1 MEIKPGAVAI
11 FYRTFD
17 QRDFDRFAALSG
29 DDNPIHVDPGFAG
42 RTRFGRTV
50 CHGMLLYSTI
60 CRALTDALGPGFV
73 QREQELM
80 FVTPTYTGEEVAVR
94 LEVTAVQPDTVYPA
108 VETAATNAKSAV
120 ADSKTVHEEP
130 VLSPSKDGLREGS
143 SDLQSPGRFADIGT
157 VITRPD
163 GSVACQ
169 GRTRV
174 ALPGEV
180 PASTGSVVTTTQP
193 PEGSIPGSAS
203 ATTLKWL
210 ALGQAAEIIRTFSK
224 ADLQEYR
231 DLSGDINPAF
241 SDAAHAPAHGWPTP
255 QVPGGLLGGLFST
268 LLGTRLPGR
277 GTNWLKQRLGFPAPC
292 YAGQEVTARVEIVR
306 LRPEKDLVNLRTTC
320 TAPGGQ
326 VVCEGEALVLVK
338 DLEHA

>member
-1 MEIKPGAVAI
+1 MESERMQIKPGAIATL
-11 FYRTFD
+11 YRTFD

-29 DDNPIHVDPGFAG
+29 DDNPIHVDPAFAA

-60 CRALTDALGPGFV
+60 CRALTDELGPGFV
-73 QREQELM
+73 QQEQELM

-94 LEVTAVQPDTVYPA
+94 LEVTAVQP
-108 VETAATNAKSAV
+108 ES
-120 ADSKTVHEEP
+120 
-130 VLSPSKDGLREGS
+130 GL
-143 SDLQSPGRFADIGT
+143 ADIST

-163 GSVACQ
+163 GAIACQ
-169 GRTRV
+169 GRTLV
-174 ALPGEV
+174 ALPGAV
-180 PASTGSVVTTTQP
+180 PSAGG
-193 PEGSIPGSAS
+193 ECGAGSAERTVNDGSS

-210 ALGQAAEIIRTFSK
+210 ALGQAAEVIRTFSVS
-224 ADLQEYR
+224 DLLEYR
-231 DLSGDINPAF
+231 DLSGDTNPAF
-241 SDAAHAPAHGWPTP
+241 SGPAVSPLHPAL
-255 QVPGGLLGGLFST
+255 QVPGGLLGGLFSF

-277 GTNWLKQRLGFPAPC
+277 GTNWLKQRLTFPAPC

-306 LRPEKDLVNLRTTC
+306 LRPEKDLVNLCTTC
-320 TAPGGQ
+320 TVPGGQ

>member
-11 FYRTFD
+11 LRRTFS

-29 DDNPIHVDPGFAG
+29 DDNPIHVDPAFAA

-60 CRALTDALGPGFV
+60 CRALTDELGPGFV
-73 QREQELM
+73 QQEQELM

-94 LEVTAVQPDTVYPA
+94 LEVTALHPDD
-108 VETAATNAKSAV
+108 E
-120 ADSKTVHEEP
+120 
-130 VLSPSKDGLREGS
+130 L
-143 SDLQSPGRFADIGT
+143 ADIST
-157 VITRPD
+157 LITRPD
-163 GSVACQ
+163 GSIACQ
-169 GRTRV
+169 GRTLV
-174 ALPGEV
+174 ALPPMTV
-180 PASTGSVVTTTQP
+180 AGSKLQVRGFRLPDTPPTFNLEPVTL
-193 PEGSIPGSAS
+193 G
-203 ATTLKWL
+203 WL
-210 ALGQAAEIIRTFSK
+210 ALGQVAEMARTFSV
-224 ADLQEYR
+224 ADLLEYR
-231 DLSGDINPAF
+231 DLSGDTNPAF
-241 SDAAHAPAHGWPTP
+241 SEPTASLVGAGFPRPVSGGETPPLPPAP
-255 QVPGGLLGGLFST
+255 QVPGGLLGGLFSF

-277 GTNWLKQRLGFPAPC
+277 GTNWLKQRLVFPAPC

-320 TAPGGQ
+320 TVPGGQ

>member
-1 MEIKPGAVAI
+1 MESERMQIKPGAIATL
-11 FYRTFD
+11 YRTFD

-29 DDNPIHVDPGFAG
+29 DDNPIHVDPAFAA

-60 CRALTDALGPGFV
+60 CRALTDELGPGFA

-80 FVTPTYTGEEVAVR
+80 FVSPTYTGEEVAVR
-94 LEVTAVQPDTVYPA
+94 LEVTAVQP
-108 VETAATNAKSAV
+108 ES
-120 ADSKTVHEEP
+120 
-130 VLSPSKDGLREGS
+130 GL
-143 SDLQSPGRFADIGT
+143 ADIST

-163 GSVACQ
+163 GAIACQ

-174 ALPGEV
+174 ALPIP
-180 PASTGSVVTTTQP
+180 PAPPPYEGGGKSGSPTLAG
-193 PEGSIPGSAS
+193 EGS
-203 ATTLKWL
+203 LKWL
-210 ALGQAAEIIRTFSK
+210 ALGQAAEITRIFSE

-231 DLSGDINPAF
+231 DLVGDTNPAF
-241 SDAAHAPAHGWPTP
+241 SGPGASPVGAGFPRPAQGEATLPLTP
-255 QVPGGLLGGLFST
+255 AFQVPGGLLGGLFSF

-277 GTNWLKQRLGFPAPC
+277 GTNWLKQRLTFPAPC

-306 LRPEKDLVNLRTTC
+306 LRAEKDLVNLCTTC
-320 TAPGGQ
+320 TVPGGQ